1 MSAQPTTEL
10 RTPLICLKDV
20 RKSYGVTEV
29 LSGMNLEVHDGEVVV
44 LIGPSGSGKTTTIR
58 TVNALETINGGS
70 ITVNGSELAHTTDGQ
85 VTYANKATLRSIRR
99 DVGMV
104 FQRFNLFPH
113 RTVIENVVEAPI
125 SSLRSSRSDADS
137 VARDLLSRVGM
148 SDKADS
154 YPAQLSGGQQQ
165 RVAIARALAMKPKA
179 MLFDEVT
186 SALDPELVD
195 EVLGVMKSLAENGMT
210 MIVVTHEMYFAR
222 QVADRVI
229 MMDRGVIVESGIPE
243 QIFTAPLEARTAAFL
258 RRVQH
263 NDF

>member
-1 MSAQPTTEL
+1 MTAQFTTGA
-10 RTPLICLKDV
+10 PALISLDNV
-20 RKSYGVTEV
+20 RKSYGANEV
-29 LSGMNLEVHDGEVVV
+29 LSGMTLDVHDGEVVV

-58 TVNALETINGGS
+58 TVNALETISGGS
-70 ITVNGSELAHTTDGQ
+70 ITVNGAELARTTDGR
-85 VTYANKATLRSIRR
+85 VSYADKATMRSIRR

-113 RTVIENVVEAPI
+113 RTVLENLMESPM
-125 SSLRSSRSDADS
+125 SSLRSSRSDAES
-137 VARDLLSRVGM
+137 VARDLLAQVGM
-148 SDKADS
+148 SEKAS
-154 YPAQLSGGQQQ
+154 AYPEQLSGGQQQ

-229 MMDRGVIVESGIPE
+229 MMDHGAIVESGSPE
-243 QIFTAPLEARTAAFL
+243 QIFTAPTEARTAAFL